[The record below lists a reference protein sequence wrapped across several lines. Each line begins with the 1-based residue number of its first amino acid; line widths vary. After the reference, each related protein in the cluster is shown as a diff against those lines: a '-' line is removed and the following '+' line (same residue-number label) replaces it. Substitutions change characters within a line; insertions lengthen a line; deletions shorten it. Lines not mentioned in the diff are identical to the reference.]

1 MAKTRARVVKLLQER
16 KFAELLKP
24 PAGSAVFEASGVFA
38 VGKAC
43 FVVFDNIRRAARV
56 AANLR
61 LDPSDHVWLGTAR
74 AGEGYEAITYDPTRG
89 RFYLLI
95 EAEKHPD
102 GTFKAVIEECD
113 ERWHF
118 RGRSWVDFSFEKRN
132 TGFEGLAS
140 VRVRGRHYL
149 LALCEGNGCHESH
162 TKTKSGRG
170 RIHVL
175 ERKGRTW
182 YPVAVI
188 KLPAR
193 ANFKDH
199 ADLAL
204 LGDRLAVVSQESGR
218 LWVGRLRRGRWG
230 IVGPGRIFEFPRS
243 KKGKRLYSTVEG
255 ISWLSPSTLV
265 AVSDLR
271 KKRHHKRCDR
281 TDQSI
286 HIFKI

>member
-1 MAKTRARVVKLLQER
+1 MAKQRARVVTLLQER
-16 KFAELLKP
+16 KFADLLKP

-38 VGKAC
+38 IGKAC

-56 AANLR
+56 ASRLR
-61 LDPSDHVWLGTAR
+61 LDSSDHQWLGSAR
-74 AGEGYEAITYDPTRG
+74 AGEGYEAITYDPTRR

-113 ERWHF
+113 ERWRF
-118 RGRSWVDFSFEKRN
+118 KGRAWVDCPFEKRN

-149 LALCEGNGCHESH
+149 LALCEGNGCRESR
-162 TKTKSGRG
+162 KKAKRGRG

-175 ERKGRTW
+175 ERRGRVW
-182 YPVAVI
+182 HPVAQI
-188 KLPAR
+188 KLPLHVA
-193 ANFKDH
+193 FKDY
-199 ADLAL
+199 AGMAL
-204 LGDRLAVVSQESGR
+204 RGDRLAVVSQESSR
-218 LWVGRLRRGRWG
+218 LWVGRLRLWRWG
-230 IVGPGRIFEFPRS
+230 IVGPGRIYEFPRT
-243 KKGKRLYSTVEG
+243 KKGKRLYGTVED